1 MSLAAD
7 ETGASPVALN
17 DTGGIGGHPRG
28 LTTLFYTEMWERFSF
43 YGMKALLV
51 LYMTKSVAEG
61 GLNFSESYS
70 GLIAATYF
78 SSVYWTPLIGGWL
91 ADKVFGA
98 RRAVLIGGI
107 VIASGHFSMVFHT
120 MPNFYA
126 GLILIAAGTGM
137 LKPNVSAMVGD
148 LYTEED
154 KRRDAGFS
162 IFYMGI
168 NLGAFIAPLICGNLG
183 EKVDWHYGFAAA
195 GIGMVLGIIQ
205 YLLPFTVKVN
215 LRLIVATVA
224 FVVGGLLE
232 RLFWNAVY
240 CTPGPILYMI
250 GAAIAAFIL
259 GLIAT
264 HLFLKYRKRPTHT
277 TTDAPNG
284 KWIYLI
290 HGYPLKAVGVPPSKR
305 REIVKPDIKETRDI
319 AGETGGVDVVTIA
332 LAVVVGIIG
341 FALGYVYGGAGVLS
355 GLFPGVAGFFA
366 GYLAGVVRHLSGD
379 ELKRVL
385 VIFILFV
392 FSALFWMSFEQ
403 ASTTLTLF
411 ADRLTD
417 RTFMCLEIKASLFQ
431 SIEPFFLI
439 IFAPA
444 FAWLWI
450 RLGRREPSSPAKF
463 AYGLFFA
470 GVSFAVVAFAST
482 LTGAGK
488 VSPLWLVL
496 VYLLQTIG
504 ELCLSPVGLSTVT
517 KLSPARM
524 VGLMM
529 GVWFLSISIGDY
541 FAGLVLGLFNDKA
554 EGALLRLFGIVA
566 LVTFAAAIVLALLTP
581 LIKKMTPRAT

>member
-7 ETGASPVALN
+7 ETGTSNVALN

-28 LTTLFYTEMWERFSF
+28 LTTLFFTEMWERFSF

-51 LYMTKSVAEG
+51 LYMTKSLAEG

-120 MPNFYA
+120 LPNFYA

-137 LKPNVSAMVGD
+137 LKANVSTMVGD
-148 LYTEED
+148 LYSEGD

-168 NLGAFIAPLICGNLG
+168 NLGAFIAPLVCGPLG
-183 EKVDWHYGFAAA
+183 QKIDWHYGFAAA
-195 GIGMVLGIIQ
+195 GIGMVIGIVQ
-205 YLLPFTVKVN
+205 YVAGGK
-215 LRLIVATVA
+215 RLSR
-224 FVVGGLLE
+224 VG
-232 RLFWNAVY
+232 N
-240 CTPGPILYMI
+240 
-250 GAAIAAFIL
+250 
-259 GLIAT
+259 
-264 HLFLKYRKRPTHT
+264 
-277 TTDAPNG
+277 
-284 KWIYLI
+284 
-290 HGYPLKAVGVPPSKR
+290 PPSKS
-305 REIVKPDIKETRDI
+305 REAIRPDIKEVRS
-319 AGETGGVDVVTIA
+319 AGDETSEVDVVTIA
-332 LAVVVGIIG
+332 LAVILCIVG
-341 FALGYVYGGAGVLS
+341 FSLGYIYGGAGVLS

-366 GYLAGVVRHLSGD
+366 GYLAGVVRHLNGD

-411 ADRLTD
+411 ADRLTN
-417 RTFMCLEIKASLFQ
+417 RVVFGWEIPASLFQ
-431 SIEPFFLI
+431 SIEPLFLI
-439 IFAPA
+439 IFAPI
-444 FAWLWI
+444 FAWIWI

-482 LTGAGK
+482 LTGAGR

-541 FAGLVLGLFNDKA
+541 FAGLVLGFFNDKA

-566 LVTFAAAIVLALLTP
+566 LATFAAAIVLALLTP
-581 LIKKMTPRAT
+581 LIKKMTPRAN

>member
-7 ETGASPVALN
+7 ETGAGPVGVT

-28 LTTLFYTEMWERFSF
+28 LTTLFFTEMWERFSF

-51 LYMTKSVAEG
+51 LYMTKS
-61 GLNFSESYS
+61 LKFDESYS

-91 ADKVFGA
+91 ADKIFGA
-98 RRAVLIGGI
+98 RRAVLIGG
-107 VIASGHFSMVFHT
+107 VIIACGHFSMAFHT
-120 MPNFYA
+120 LANFYA

-154 KRRDAGFS
+154 RRRDAGFS

-168 NLGAFIAPLICGNLG
+168 NLGAFIAPFVCGPLG

-195 GIGMVLGIIQ
+195 GVGMVFGIIQ
-205 YLLPFTVKVN
+205 YVAGGK
-215 LRLIVATVA
+215 RLSR
-224 FVVGGLLE
+224 VG
-232 RLFWNAVY
+232 N
-240 CTPGPILYMI
+240 
-250 GAAIAAFIL
+250 
-259 GLIAT
+259 
-264 HLFLKYRKRPTHT
+264 
-277 TTDAPNG
+277 
-284 KWIYLI
+284 
-290 HGYPLKAVGVPPSKR
+290 PPSAG
-305 REIVKPDIKETRDI
+305 REAVRPDIKEVRGAGDE
-319 AGETGGVDVVTIA
+319 AGEVDVVTIA
-332 LAVVVGIIG
+332 LAVIVCAVG
-341 FALGYVYGGAGVLS
+341 FTLGYVYGGAGVLS

-366 GYLAGVVRHLSGD
+366 GYLAGVVRHLNGE
-379 ELKRVL
+379 ELMRVL

-411 ADRLTD
+411 ADRLTN
-417 RTFMCLEIKASLFQ
+417 RVVFGWEVPASMFQ

-439 IFAPA
+439 ILAPV
-444 FAWLWI
+444 FAWLWLK
-450 RLGRREPSSPAKF
+450 LGRREPSSPAKF

-482 LTGAGK
+482 LTGAGL

-541 FAGLVLGLFNDKA
+541 FAGRVLGFFNDKA
-554 EGALLRLFGIVA
+554 EGALLTLFGSVA
-566 LVTFAAAIVLALLTP
+566 LMTFAAALVLALLTP
-581 LIKKMTPRAT
+581 LIKKMTPRAA

>member
-7 ETGASPVALN
+7 ETGTSPVALN

-28 LTTLFYTEMWERFSF
+28 LPTLFLTEMWERFSF

-61 GLNFSESYS
+61 GLSFSESYS
-70 GLIAATYF
+70 GLIAATYS

-107 VIASGHFSMVFHT
+107 VIACGDFSMVFHT

-148 LYTEED
+148 LYSEED
-154 KRRDAGFS
+154 RRRDAGFS

-168 NLGAFIAPLICGNLG
+168 NLGAFVAPLICGPLG
-183 EKVDWHYGFAAA
+183 EGIDWHYGFAAA

-215 LRLIVATVA
+215 PRLLVAAVA

-232 RLFWNAVY
+232 RLFRNAVY

-250 GAAIAAFIL
+250 GAAVAAFIL

-264 HLFLKYRKRPTHT
+264 HLFLKYRKRPARAAA
-277 TTDAPNG
+277 DAPSG
-284 KWIYLI
+284 RWIYLI
-290 HGYPLKAVGVPPSKR
+290 HGYPLKAVGGPPSKK
-305 REIVKPDIKETRDI
+305 REAVKPDIKEVRD
-319 AGETGGVDVVTIA
+319 AGNETGDVDVVTIA
-332 LAVVVGIIG
+332 LAVVVCVVG
-341 FALGYVYGGAGVLS
+341 FALGYVYGGAGALS
-355 GLFPGVAGFFA
+355 GLFPGVAGFFV
-366 GYLAGVVRHLSGD
+366 GYLAGVVRHLNGD

-411 ADRLTD
+411 ADRRTSD
-417 RTFMCLEIKASLFQ
+417 RKSTRLNSSHANISYAVFCL
-431 SIEPFFLI
+431 
-439 IFAPA
+439 
-444 FAWLWI
+444 
-450 RLGRREPSSPAKF
+450 
-463 AYGLFFA
+463 
-470 GVSFAVVAFAST
+470 
-482 LTGAGK
+482 
-488 VSPLWLVL
+488 
-496 VYLLQTIG
+496 
-504 ELCLSPVGLSTVT
+504 
-517 KLSPARM
+517 
-524 VGLMM
+524 
-529 GVWFLSISIGDY
+529 
-541 FAGLVLGLFNDKA
+541 
-554 EGALLRLFGIVA
+554 
-566 LVTFAAAIVLALLTP
+566 
-581 LIKKMTPRAT
+581 

>member
-7 ETGASPVALN
+7 ETGTSDVALN

-28 LTTLFYTEMWERFSF
+28 LTTLFFTEMWERFSF

-51 LYMTKSVAEG
+51 LYMTKS
-61 GLNFSESYS
+61 LNFGESYS

-91 ADKVFGA
+91 ADKIFGA

-107 VIASGHFSMVFHT
+107 IIACGHFSMAFHT
-120 MPNFYA
+120 LPNFYA

-137 LKPNVSAMVGD
+137 LKPNVSTMVGD
-148 LYTEED
+148 LYSEED
-154 KRRDAGFS
+154 RRRDAGFS

-168 NLGAFIAPLICGNLG
+168 NLGAFVAPLICGPIG
-183 EKVDWHYGFAAA
+183 EGIDWHYGFAAA

-215 LRLIVATVA
+215 ARLIGA
-224 FVVGGLLE
+224 VVGGLVVGLLQ
-232 RLFWNAVY
+232 RVFWNTYY
-240 CTPGPILYMI
+240 CTPGPILYTVA
-250 GAAIAAFIL
+250 AAIIGFIL

-264 HLFLKYRKRPTHT
+264 HIFLKLRKPSDNIT
-277 TTDAPNG
+277 PNPSSG
-284 KWIYLI
+284 KWIRII
-290 HGYPLKAVGVPPSKR
+290 HGYPLKTVGNPPSKR
-305 REIVKPDIKETRDI
+305 RETVRPDIKETTKTGD
-319 AGETGGVDVVTIA
+319 ETSDVDVVTVA
-332 LAVVVGIIG
+332 LAVVLGVIG
-341 FALGYVYGGAGVLS
+341 FALGYVYGGSGVLS
-355 GLFPGVAGFFA
+355 ALFPGVAFFFA
-366 GYLAGVVRHLSGD
+366 GYLTGVVRHLNGE

-417 RTFMCLEIKASLFQ
+417 RTLLCTEIPASTFQ

-439 IFAPA
+439 VFAPV
-444 FAWLWI
+444 FAWIWMK
-450 RLGRREPSSPAKF
+450 LGRRDPSSPAKF
-463 AYGLFFA
+463 AYGLFF
-470 GVSFAVVAFAST
+470 VSISFAVISFAST

-496 VYLLQTIG
+496 VYLLQTFG

-541 FAGLVLGLFNDKA
+541 FAGRVLTFFK
-554 EGALLRLFGIVA
+554 EGALLTLFGSVA
-566 LVTFAAAIVLALLTP
+566 LTTFAAALVLALLTP
-581 LIKKMTPRAT
+581 LIKRMTPRAS

>member
-7 ETGASPVALN
+7 ETGTSNVALN

-28 LTTLFYTEMWERFSF
+28 LTTLFFTEMWERFSF

-51 LYMTKSVAEG
+51 LYMTKS
-61 GLNFSESYS
+61 LNFSESYS

-107 VIASGHFSMVFHT
+107 VIACGHFSMAFHT
-120 MPNFYA
+120 LGNFYA

-137 LKPNVSAMVGD
+137 LKPNVSTMVGD
-148 LYTEED
+148 LYSEED
-154 KRRDAGFS
+154 RRRDAGFS

-168 NLGAFIAPLICGNLG
+168 NLGAFVAPLICGPIG
-183 EKVDWHYGFAAA
+183 EGIDWHYGFAAA

-215 LRLIVATVA
+215 ARLIGAAIGCV
-224 FVVGGLLE
+224 VVGAIE
-232 RLFWNAVY
+232 RPFWKAYY
-240 CTPGPILYMI
+240 CTQGPILYTVAAAVI
-250 GAAIAAFIL
+250 GFIL

-264 HLFLKYRKRPTHT
+264 HIFLMLRKPSANIT
-277 TTDAPNG
+277 PNPSSG
-284 KWIYLI
+284 KWIRI
-290 HGYPLKAVGVPPSKR
+290 THGYPLKTVGNPPSKR
-305 REIVKPDIKETRDI
+305 RETVRPDIKETTKTGD
-319 AGETGGVDVVTIA
+319 ETSDVDVVTIA
-332 LAVVVGIIG
+332 LAVVLGVIG
-341 FALGYVYGGAGVLS
+341 FALGYVYGGSGVLS
-355 GLFPGVAGFFA
+355 ALFPGVAFFFA
-366 GYLAGVVRHLSGD
+366 GYLAGVVRHLNGD

-417 RTFMCLEIKASLFQ
+417 RTLMCTEIPASMFQ

-439 IFAPA
+439 VFAPV
-444 FAWLWI
+444 FAWLWLK
-450 RLGRREPSSPAKF
+450 LGRRDPSSPAKF
-463 AYGLFFA
+463 AYGLFF
-470 GVSFAVVAFAST
+470 VSISFAVISFAST

-541 FAGLVLGLFNDKA
+541 FAGRVLTFFK
-554 EGALLRLFGIVA
+554 EGALLTLFGSVA
-566 LVTFAAAIVLALLTP
+566 LTTFAAALVLALLTP
-581 LIKKMTPRAT
+581 LITKMTPRAT

>member
-1 MSLAAD
+1 MSLPVD
-7 ETGASPVALN
+7 STGVSPDRAP

-28 LTTLFYTEMWERFSF
+28 LTTLFFTEMWERFSF

-61 GLNFSESYS
+61 GLNFGESYS

-91 ADKVFGA
+91 ADKIFGA

-107 VIASGHFSMVFHT
+107 IIACGHFSMVFHT
-120 MPNFYA
+120 LPTFYA

-137 LKPNVSAMVGD
+137 LKPNVSTMVGD
-148 LYTEED
+148 LYAEGD
-154 KRRDAGFS
+154 RRRDAGFS

-168 NLGAFIAPLICGNLG
+168 NLGAFIAPLICGPLG
-183 EKVDWHYGFAAA
+183 QKVDWHYGFAAA
-195 GIGMVLGIIQ
+195 GIGMVLGVVQ
-205 YLLPFTVKVN
+205 YVLGGR
-215 LRLIVATVA
+215 RLSR
-224 FVVGGLLE
+224 VG
-232 RLFWNAVY
+232 N
-240 CTPGPILYMI
+240 
-250 GAAIAAFIL
+250 
-259 GLIAT
+259 
-264 HLFLKYRKRPTHT
+264 
-277 TTDAPNG
+277 
-284 KWIYLI
+284 
-290 HGYPLKAVGVPPSKR
+290 PPSR
-305 REIVKPDIKETRDI
+305 RGEPVRPDIKETRA
-319 AGETGGVDVVTIA
+319 AGDETGGVDAVTIA
-332 LAVVVGIIG
+332 LAVVVCIVG
-341 FALGYVYGGAGVLS
+341 FTLGYVYGGAGFLS

-366 GYLAGVVRHLSGD
+366 GYLAGVVRHLNGE

-392 FSALFWMSFEQ
+392 FSSLFWMSFEQ

-411 ADRLTD
+411 ADRLTN
-417 RTFMCLEIKASLFQ
+417 RVVFGFEIPASLFQ
-431 SIEPFFLI
+431 SIEPLFLI
-439 IFAPA
+439 LLAPV
-444 FAWLWI
+444 FAWIWMK
-450 RLGRREPSSPAKF
+450 LGRRDPSSPAKF

-482 LTGAGK
+482 LTGAGH

-541 FAGLVLGLFNDKA
+541 FAGLVLGFFDEKA
-554 EGALLRLFGIVA
+554 EGALLKLFGSVS
-566 LVTFAAAIVLALLTP
+566 LMTFAAALVLALLTP
-581 LIKKMTPRAT
+581 LIRKMTPKAA